1 MAQCKS
7 GNPTWY
13 PVTPV
18 TPLPLVALV
27 PRVHLVSLVCPGPP
41 VPLVTS
47 DPLVFQEP
55 LVRYLWDPQIA

>member
-18 TPLPLVALV
+18 TPLLQV
-27 PRVHLVSLVCPGPP
+27 PPVLRVSLVSLVCPGPT
-41 VPLVTS
+41 VPLVT
-47 DPLVFQEP
+47 PETLVFPEP
-55 LVRYLWDPQIA
+55 LVRYLWAP